1 MNIMYQVEE
10 VIKDLDKFKLDALQ
24 RLIKLEMRVDEMES
38 CDDDLNEDIKELK
51 KALIKET
58 DDLHNKVEYIRN
70 EMPSSTTNKI
80 MFTIFGATL
89 SFLFA
94 MILLFVR

>member
-1 MNIMYQVEE
+1 MYTSDE
-10 VIKDLDKFKLDALQ
+10 VLRDLDKFKLDALQ
-24 RLIKLEMRVDEMES
+24 RLIRLEMRVDELDTKDTNIE
-38 CDDDLNEDIKELK
+38 EDILELK

-58 DDLHNKVEYIRN
+58 DTLHEKVEYIQQ

-80 MFTIFGATL
+80 MFSVFGATL

-94 MILLFVR
+94 MILLYVR